1 MNMSVQLERLR
12 NAAMDFLK
20 NQQSGD
26 DGLGVARG
34 KRKSFGV
41 KRKSALVR
49 RGSLGLTL
57 NSNTK
62 GELL

>member
-20 NQQSGD
+20 NQQPGD
-26 DGLGVARG
+26 HDLGVARS
-34 KRKSFGV
+34 KRRSFGA
-41 KRKSALVR
+41 KGKSALVR
-49 RGSLGLTL
+49 RGSLGLAL